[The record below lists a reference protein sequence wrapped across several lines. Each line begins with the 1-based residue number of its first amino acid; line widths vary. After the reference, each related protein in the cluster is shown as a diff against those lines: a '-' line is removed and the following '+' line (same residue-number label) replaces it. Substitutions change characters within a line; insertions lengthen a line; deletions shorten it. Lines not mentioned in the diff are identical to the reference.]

1 MRRSKLSLT
10 RTAVALKVTSLLVI
24 AAGLAWILI
33 DDIRRP
39 GPVAAR
45 AEPLVQ
51 VERGVLQR

>member
-1 MRRSKLSLT
+1 MRRSKLRLT

-39 GPVAAR
+39 DPVAAR

-51 VERGVLQR
+51 VERSVLQR